1 MVQLL
6 GQVLL
11 ALISHND
18 DLLEKHD
25 GGHLELVVGGTEV
38 HKICQGVRQHN

>member
-6 GQVLL
+6 GQVVLT
-11 ALISHND
+11 LISHND

-25 GGHLELVVGGTEV
+25 GGHLEHVVGGTKE
-38 HKICQGVRQHN
+38 HRICQGVRQHN